1 MSHDDKDIN
10 RRVGD
15 GADDTP
21 TSFIPP
27 QNGGGDAPLN
37 EEAWSRVNES
47 IYNLSRSERGEG
59 RPYDDSQDYADDKHS
74 DWAVESGEETRYV
87 YEAPDAVEQQDVA
100 PAAPDEPGGYP
111 TVTPPA
117 EYGAPEG
124 EGDEPDSDEEYFE
137 EDGTTEPE
145 QVNWKRNFIA
155 ACAVGGIALIAAVGF
170 GVAWSNSTAESAT
183 YANQAASNSA
193 ESMSKDRAIRNAES
207 ERDKANADVKRLTK
221 ERDEARKKIG
231 DVNKDASELRSKV
244 AALEKERG
252 DNAQKDAN
260 IKRVNDALRDKQGE
274 VTRLEGD
281 VARLNKELD
290 EARRAADSKP
300 AVTTTTTTTVQ
311 APSQPAQTVT
321 TTVQAPP
328 VTITQTVSAPAPAGN
343 TGGGEPAEY

>member
-1 MSHDDKDIN
+1 MSHDDKDVN

-27 QNGGGDAPLN
+27 QNSGSDTPLN

-47 IYNLSRSERGEG
+47 IYNLSRSERGES

-87 YEAPDAVEQQDVA
+87 YEAPDAVGQQDVV

-117 EYGAPEG
+117 EYGAPEVA
-124 EGDEPDSDEEYFE
+124 GDEPDSDEEYFE
-137 EDGTTEPE
+137 
-145 QVNWKRNFIA
+145 
-155 ACAVGGIALIAAVGF
+155 
-170 GVAWSNSTAESAT
+170 VAWSNSTAESAT

-193 ESMSKDRAIRNAES
+193 ESMSKDRAIRNAEG

-290 EARRAADSKP
+290 EARRATDSKP
-300 AVTTTTTTTVQ
+300 AVTTTATTTVQ

>member
-27 QNGGGDAPLN
+27 QNSGNDAPLN

-47 IYNLSRSERGEG
+47 IYNLSRSERGEN

-87 YEAPDAVEQQDVA
+87 YEAPDAVGQQDVA

-117 EYGAPEG
+117 EYGAPEVA
-124 EGDEPDSDEEYFE
+124 GDEPDSDEEYFE

-155 ACAVGGIALIAAVGF
+155 ACAAGGIALIAAVGF

-300 AVTTTTTTTVQ
+300 VVTTTATTTVQ